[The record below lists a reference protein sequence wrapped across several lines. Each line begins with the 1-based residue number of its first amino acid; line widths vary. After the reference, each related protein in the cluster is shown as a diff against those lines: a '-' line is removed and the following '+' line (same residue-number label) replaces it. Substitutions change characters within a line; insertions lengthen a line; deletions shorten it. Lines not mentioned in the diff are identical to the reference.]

1 MNMKEK
7 LLNLIGLE
15 PMTNR
20 DRLIEEL
27 YGLSGEQLYQ
37 VLSGSRGAM
46 MIDDAQCATC
56 HRMHDGECPKP
67 DDVSACVLTIGA
79 WLDMAWDGASIL
91 AEVHHE

>member
-1 MNMKEK
+1 MKEK

-37 VLSGSRGAM
+37 VLSSSRGAM
-46 MIDDAQCATC
+46 MIDDALCATC

-67 DDVSACVLTIGA
+67 DDSGCEITVGT
-79 WLDMAWDGASIL
+79 WLDMAWDGAAIL
-91 AEVHHE
+91 AEGVAP

>member
-1 MNMKEK
+1 MSIKEK
-7 LLNLIGLE
+7 MLSLIGLE

-37 VLSGSRGAM
+37 VLSNSRGAM

-56 HRMHDGECPKP
+56 HRMHDGKCPKP
-67 DDVSACVLTIGA
+67 DDNECEITIGA

-91 AEVHHE
+91 AEVVQ